1 MHVGVLAGGAG
12 GARTCCY
19 FEDFVYVVIITVV
32 EILTRSALAIPFT
45 VHPRAKLGG
54 YVLTIWY
61 I

>member
-1 MHVGVLAGGAG
+1 MLAGGAG
-12 GARTCCY
+12 GARTLCS
-19 FEDFVYVVIITVV
+19 FEDFVYVVIIITTVV
-32 EILTRSALAIPFT
+32 EILIRSALAIPFT

>member
-12 GARTCCY
+12 GARTC
-19 FEDFVYVVIITVV
+19 FEDFVYVVITTVV
-32 EILTRSALAIPFT
+32 EIITRPALAIPFT

-54 YVLTIWY
+54 YVFTMWY